1 MSKCPRCF
9 NPLVSDW
16 FAWTE
21 VKPTKLEN
29 DERAT
34 AFSGRQVRMGKTCE
48 LRRPQDAPRS
58 WVPEAQWPESQL
70 GGPAAEI
77 CPICHYELPYMWRW
91 GTTTCL
97 VMAGA
102 RATGKTVYIAVLI
115 KQLQKHAE
123 RLNTIVEPANKKT
136 AEMYENYY
144 ERPLFEER
152 GILGSTPSASTEG
165 SHQHEPLIFTIGT
178 WNGVKHYLVIRDVAG
193 EDLENANVEG
203 LAWQF
208 FAASDAVLFMFDPL
222 KVDEIR
228 HQLQDLVPMQTNR
241 GGDPRTVLRTVM
253 DLLGHGNPK
262 LAVILSKFDALQAL
276 QNVKGSDWGS
286 IMTNAGAAFS
296 RDPSLR
302 PVPYDDA
309 DGQLL
314 DAEVSSL
321 LQKLDAGPMLKNLEN
336 PRTGQRYTNRFFAVS
351 ALGESPVGARLHAN
365 GITPFRCMDPVRWVL
380 AEQGVL

>member
-9 NPLVSDW
+9 NPLESNW

-21 VKPTKLEN
+21 AKPATLEN
-29 DERAT
+29 DERAS

-48 LRRPQDAPRS
+48 LQRPQDAAPN
-58 WVPEAQWPESQL
+58 WVPEPQWPETQL
-70 GGPAAEI
+70 GGPAVEI
-77 CPICHYELPYMWRW
+77 CPICHYVLPPMWRW
-91 GTTTCL
+91 GATTCL

-115 KQLQKHAE
+115 KQLQMHAE
-123 RLNTIVEPANKKT
+123 RMNIVVEPANAET
-136 AEMYENYY
+136 AEQYENFY
-144 ERPLFEER
+144 ETPLFEER

-165 SHQHEPLIFTIGT
+165 SHQHEPLIFSIGV
-178 WNGVKHYLVIRDVAG
+178 WNGVKHYLAIRDVAG

-203 LAWQF
+203 LPWQF
-208 FAASDAVLFMFDPL
+208 FAAADAVLFMFDPL

-228 HQLQDLVPMQTNR
+228 HQLQDLVPMPSHH

-253 DLLGHGNPK
+253 RLLGQGNPK

-276 QNVKGSDWGS
+276 QGVRGSDWGR
-286 IMTNAGAAFS
+286 IMNNAGAAFS

-302 PVPYDDA
+302 PAPYDEE
-309 DGQLL
+309 DGQRL

-321 LQKLDAGPMLKNLEN
+321 LQKLDAGPMIKNLEN
-336 PRTGQRYTNRFFAVS
+336 PATGQRYTNRFFAVS

-380 AEQGVL
+380 ADQGVL